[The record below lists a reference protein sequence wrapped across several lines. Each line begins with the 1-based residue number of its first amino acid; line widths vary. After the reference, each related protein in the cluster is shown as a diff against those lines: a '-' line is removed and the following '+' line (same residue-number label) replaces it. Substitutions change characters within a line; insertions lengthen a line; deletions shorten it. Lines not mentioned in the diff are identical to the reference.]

1 MNIIDCTGLV
11 CPMPVIHTKKYFDSL
26 ENGEA
31 IVIVDN
37 SMSKSNVLKYAANC
51 GYETALVI
59 EENKYKITIKK
70 SNIGNKKI
78 ESEEF
83 VVVIGSDK
91 LGAGDDSLG
100 GALMKTYIYA
110 ISQSKIPPTHL
121 IFLNSGVKIVSE
133 GSPCIEIL
141 KTLKDKN
148 VQILISGTCLQFY
161 GLKEK
166 LEVGDITNMYTIVEL
181 MNKAAKTIKV

>member
-11 CPMPVIHTKKYFDSL
+11 CPIPVIHTKKYFDSV

-37 SMSKSNVLKYAANC
+37 NIAKNNVLKYAANC
-51 GYETALVI
+51 GYETALVT
-59 EENKYKITIKK
+59 EENKYKITVKK
-70 SNIGNKKI
+70 SNIGNRKI

-110 ISQSKIPPTHL
+110 VSQSKIPPTHL
-121 IFLNSGVKIVSE
+121 IFLNSGVKMVSE

-141 KTLKDKN
+141 KTLKDKDI
-148 VQILISGTCLQFY
+148 QILISGTCLQFY

-166 LEVGDITNMYTIVEL
+166 LEVGDITNVYTIVEL
-181 MNKAAKTIKV
+181 MNKAAKTITV